1 MHLKEPLRESVGL
14 MEKERVSGPID
25 GLSKLQIDR
34 LATFVT
40 GGETEEAERSRRW
53 RLLRREGGPAEEGKA
68 PSLIARPPPSA
79 SAPKGQTE
87 WVGSVSQSRRQRHPS
102 RN

>member
-1 MHLKEPLRESVGL
+1 

-40 GGETEEAERSRRW
+40 GGETEEAEPAVPTAA
-53 RLLRREGGPAEEGKA
+53 EGRKTGGGRKSALVNRAPAAVRFGSGRAGE
-68 PSLIARPPPSA
+68 R
-79 SAPKGQTE
+79 QTE
-87 WVGSVSQSRRQRHPS
+87 WVGSVSQSRRQRHSS

>member
-1 MHLKEPLRESVGL
+1 

-40 GGETEEAERSRRW
+40 GGETEEAEPALAGDCCGGKEDRR
-53 RLLRREGGPAEEGKA
+53 RKEK
-68 PSLIARPPPSA
+68 RP
-79 SAPKGQTE
+79 
-87 WVGSVSQSRRQRHPS
+87 R
-102 RN
+102 